1 MTMPKMPDMPADEI
15 QRVRDYL
22 VAQAN
27 KLSMP
32 ELVEKVRKDTLP
44 LKNLAEAS
52 DAGSFRTKP
61 APDDWSQAEVWTH
74 ILQMN
79 DHGAAAITGILDSG
93 VIPPR
98 ARDIMT
104 GETREDL
111 ATARDYYDTYLTR
124 REALLSR
131 ALAARGDEH
140 PEIKIN
146 HPLFGDLT
154 WREWLLFMRVHDLDH
169 TRQLQ
174 SVVAA
179 VGA

>member
-22 VAQAN
+22 IAQAN
-27 KLSMP
+27 KLTIP

-44 LKNLAEAS
+44 LKDLADGAN
-52 DAGSFRTKP
+52 AAAFQTKP

-79 DHGAAAITGILDSG
+79 DHGSAAITGILDSG
-93 VIPPR
+93 AIPPR
-98 ARDIMT
+98 TRDILT

-111 ATARDYYDTYLTR
+111 ATAGDYYATWLDR
-124 REALLSR
+124 REALLAR
-131 ALAARGDEH
+131 ALQSNGDEH
-140 PEIKIN
+140 LDIKIN
-146 HPLFGDLT
+146 HPLFGDLS

-169 TRQLQ
+169 ARQLQ
-174 SVVAA
+174 QVAAA
-179 VGA
+179 VG

>member
-1 MTMPKMPDMPADEI
+1 MTMPAMPNMPAEEV

-22 VAQAN
+22 IAQAN

-44 LKNLAEAS
+44 LKDLAEA
-52 DAGSFRTKP
+52 AGAATFRKKP
-61 APDDWSQAEVWTH
+61 APDDWSAAEVWTH

-93 VIPPR
+93 AVPPR
-98 ARDIMT
+98 TRDILT
-104 GETREDL
+104 GETREGL
-111 ATARDYYDTYLTR
+111 ATARDYYDTYLAR

-131 ALAARGDEH
+131 ALEASGDEH
-140 PEIKIN
+140 LEIKIN
-146 HPLFGDLT
+146 HPMFGDLS

-169 TRQLQ
+169 ARQLQ
-174 SVVAA
+174 SVAAA
-179 VGA
+179 VGG